1 MPQAQLTKLY
11 YCQVSGAVGVE
22 RARVV
27 EGAMLGCAAVVLGSE
42 LQCGAPIAI
51 HFGRISPTA
60 QQELDD
66 LNMPAGD
73 SENEAR
79 RATDG
84 LNSVDV
90 YPLPEQSTDF
100 VCVACPSGIA
110 QLLRPSGPAVC
121 AIVITVVAAADVRD
135 RSIS

>member
-11 YCQVSGAVGVE
+11 CQSGIRGS
-22 RARVV
+22 RRSRTRRVWW
-27 EGAMLGCAAVVLGSE
+27 MLGCAAVVLGSE